1 MTNKILS
8 VFFIVITVTACQTEQ
23 EKLNLEVNS
32 FGAFSD
38 SLLAVN
44 KHYVEVLYGD
54 TSLIELSDPLNPSF
68 YFKDTAIQLHSNIF
82 DTTTEYTQTKMA
94 PVLKKYNTWE
104 NRLDSLKGNMDKQTR
119 DLFEL
124 TKFKIN
130 EIKQPV
136 K

>member
-82 DTTTEYTQTKMA
+82 DTTTVYTQTKMA

>member
-8 VFFIVITVTACQTEQ
+8 VFFIIITIVSCQSEQ
-23 EKLNLEVNS
+23 EKLEQEVAEFEN
-32 FGAFSD
+32 FSD

-82 DTTTEYTQTKMA
+82 DTSTVYAQTKMA
-94 PVLKKYNTWE
+94 PTLQKYNSWE
-104 NRLDSLKGNMDKQTR
+104 QKLDSLKTKMDKQTI
-119 DLFEL
+119 DLFEH
-124 TKFKIN
+124 TKSKIN